1 MLSGAE
7 SLRRRRVH
15 SEDALDS
22 VRLKNSRSGYLSRAT
37 TLCRTTE
44 VLLNDSRNV
53 NEVSKKLLEIE
64 EAFSRF
70 EKTHYDYVATLSG
83 DLEEWESEARYF
95 KEHFHRKMEMVAKT
109 QRWIENF
116 RFK

>member
-1 MLSGAE
+1 MLSGTE

-22 VRLKNSRSGYLSRAT
+22 VCLTNSRSGYLPRVT
-37 TLCRTTE
+37 TLCHTTE

-70 EKTHYDYVATLSG
+70 EKAHYDYIATLSG
-83 DLEEWESEARYF
+83 DLEEWKCEARCF
-95 KEHFHRKMEMVAKT
+95 KEHFHRKMKMVAKT
-109 QRWIENF
+109 Q
-116 RFK
+116 